1 MGGEHTRPRFAA
13 DITGEFSTRPGIPM
27 VMVTGDSAARAPVL
41 LPAGALRRYPME
53 GLLARLLAPVLDRR
67 LADGVDPADGPL
79 LVARAAQLAR
89 PRARRGTAAHWEWV
103 LDEVRMRPK
112 PLTHAVPVRTQQ
124 VADAAPELLGL
135 VMRLRDELPVSP
147 VGVAQARRLLVDA
160 TGPLF
165 DRSAPRGDL
174 GARISLILLELD
186 RVAPISLQ
194 IE

>member
-13 DITGEFSTRPGIPM
+13 DIAGGFSTRPGIPM
-27 VMVTGDSAARAPVL
+27 VMVTGDSAARAPIL

-79 LVARAAQLAR
+79 LGARAAQLAR
-89 PRARRGTAAHWEWV
+89 RRSRRGTAAQWGRI
-103 LDEVRMRPK
+103 LDEVRLRPK
-112 PLTHAVPVRTQQ
+112 PLTHAIPLRTQQ

-135 VMRLRDELPVSP
+135 VMRLRDEFPVSP

-160 TGPLF
+160 AGPLF
-165 DRSAPRGDL
+165 DRNAPRGDL
-174 GARISLILLELD
+174 RARISLILLELD

-194 IE
+194 IV

>member
-1 MGGEHTRPRFAA
+1 
-13 DITGEFSTRPGIPM
+13 M

-53 GLLARLLAPVLDRR
+53 GLLARLLDRR

-89 PRARRGTAAHWEWV
+89 RRSRRGTAAQWGRI
-103 LDEVRMRPK
+103 LDEVRLRPK
-112 PLTHAVPVRTQQ
+112 SLTHAVPVRTQQ

-147 VGVAQARRLLVDA
+147 VGVAQPRRLLVDA
-160 TGPLF
+160 AGPLF
-165 DRSAPRGDL
+165 DRNAPRGDL
-174 GARISLILLELD
+174 RARVSLILLELD

>member
-1 MGGEHTRPRFAA
+1 MG
-13 DITGEFSTRPGIPM
+13 
-27 VMVTGDSAARAPVL
+27 MVTGDSAARAPVL
-41 LPAGALRRYPME
+41 LPAGALRRYPLE

-67 LADGVDPADGPL
+67 LADGVDPADGPV

-89 PRARRGTAAHWEWV
+89 PPVRRSTAARWERI
-103 LDEVRMRPK
+103 LDEVPLRPK
-112 PLTHAVPVRTQQ
+112 PLTHAVPVRIQQ
-124 VADAAPELLGL
+124 VADAAPEILAL
-135 VMRLRDELPVSP
+135 VMRLRDKLPVSP
-147 VGVAQARRLLVDA
+147 VGVAQGRRLLVDA
-160 TGPLF
+160 RGPLF

>member
-1 MGGEHTRPRFAA
+1 
-13 DITGEFSTRPGIPM
+13 
-27 VMVTGDSAARAPVL
+27 MVTGDSAARAPVL
-41 LPAGALRRYPME
+41 LPAGALRRYPLE
-53 GLLARLLAPVLDRR
+53 GLLARVLAAVLDRR

-89 PRARRGTAAHWEWV
+89 PRARRSAAAHWKRI
-103 LDEVRMRPK
+103 LDEVRLRPK
-112 PLTHAVPVRTQQ
+112 PLTHAVSFRTQQ
-124 VADAAPELLGL
+124 VADAAPEILAL

-160 TGPLF
+160 RGPLF

>member
-1 MGGEHTRPRFAA
+1 
-13 DITGEFSTRPGIPM
+13 M
-27 VMVTGDSAARAPVL
+27 VMATGDSAARAPVL
-41 LPAGALRRYPME
+41 LPAGAVRRYPLE

-67 LADGVDPADGPL
+67 IADGVDPADGPL

-89 PRARRGTAAHWEWV
+89 PRARRRTAAHWDRII
-103 LDEVRMRPK
+103 DEVRVRPQ

-124 VADAAPELLGL
+124 VADAAPELVAL

-160 TGPLF
+160 KGPLF

>member
-1 MGGEHTRPRFAA
+1 
-13 DITGEFSTRPGIPM
+13 M
-27 VMVTGDSAARAPVL
+27 VMVTGDSSARAPVL
-41 LPAGALRRYPME
+41 LPAGVVRRYPLE

-79 LVARAAQLAR
+79 LVARAAQLTR
-89 PRARRGTAAHWEWV
+89 RRARRGTAAHWERV
-103 LDEVRMRPK
+103 LDEVRLRPS
-112 PLTHAVPVRTQQ
+112 AVPVRTQQ
-124 VADAAPELLGL
+124 VADAAPELHALL
-135 VMRLRDELPVSP
+135 MRLRDEVPVSP

-160 TGPLF
+160 KGPLF